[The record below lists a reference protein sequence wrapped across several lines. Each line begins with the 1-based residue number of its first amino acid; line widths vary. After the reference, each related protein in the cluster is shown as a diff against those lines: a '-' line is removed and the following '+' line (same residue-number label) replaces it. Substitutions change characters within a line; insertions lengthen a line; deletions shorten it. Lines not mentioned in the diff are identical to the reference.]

1 MAIFG
6 AQETNEERKSPTPP
20 KPVSSA
26 SLRPPPETWSRPPSR
41 NMSAASPVP
50 PHHHPA
56 QQQRQTFSAFRKA
69 GLAQLRR
76 SRLRRLDQFRLNFSW
91 SDGYI
96 HRTDPLEMCRVAFL
110 RVSRRHF
117 KEQLTNCLPISASA
131 TSVQERGVH
140 RRGPPLWTRHGGLC
154 QRRDVLHRPG
164 KRSSNMNRT
173 IMIIQMNNVS
183 IMNR

>member
-1 MAIFG
+1 MVAAALQKHVRRVARPAASSSRAAAATDFQRI
-6 AQETNEERKSPTPP
+6 QESEARTVAAVAVATIGSIPFEFFMVGRLHT
-20 KPVSSA
+20 
-26 SLRPPPETWSRPPSR
+26 SLRS
-41 NMSAASPVP
+41 
-50 PHHHPA
+50 
-56 QQQRQTFSAFRKA
+56 
-69 GLAQLRR
+69 LRDVQ
-76 SRLRRLDQFRLNFSW
+76 SCL
-91 SDGYI
+91 
-96 HRTDPLEMCRVAFL
+96 FL
-110 RVSRRHF
+110 RVRRRHF